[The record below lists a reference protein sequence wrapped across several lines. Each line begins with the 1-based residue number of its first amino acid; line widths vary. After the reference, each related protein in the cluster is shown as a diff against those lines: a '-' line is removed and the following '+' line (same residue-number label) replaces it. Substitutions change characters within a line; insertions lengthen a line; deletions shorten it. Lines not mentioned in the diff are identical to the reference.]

1 MGRKLIDMQENT
13 GITRRQFI
21 VTGASAA
28 AIIAS
33 LGLTACGG
41 SGSGSAGASGAYKD
55 GSYTGQS
62 STLEANVDGDG
73 YGIITITVK
82 DGKIA
87 DAQFQA
93 FQPDGTPKDK
103 EYGKDGSRYA
113 VAQKVVSTGDD
124 YVAALI
130 ESGSPAGV
138 DVVSG
143 ATYLHDQFVE
153 AAEDALSQAK

>member
-1 MGRKLIDMQENT
+1 MSTPT
-13 GITRRQFI
+13 GIGRT
-21 VTGASAA
+21 
-28 AIIAS
+28 
-33 LGLTACGG
+33 
-41 SGSGSAGASGAYKD
+41 
-55 GSYTGQS
+55 
-62 STLEANVDGDG
+62 STLILFPMAAYPGKSRIADYARTGSKIPQLICSPEYLHAKRTFGVWSLPSR
-73 YGIITITVK
+73 K